1 MLEKT
6 MQNKR
11 HCNIQISFIIALRD
25 YLKLQLTAIKLLI
38 EHAASERGWNFKL
51 DYLPIDI
58 LKL

>member
-11 HCNIQISFIIALRD
+11 RCNIQISFIIALRD

-38 EHAASERGWNFKL
+38 EHAASEGARVEL
-51 DYLPIDI
+51 
-58 LKL
+58 